1 LTPPRRRSNSK
12 PEILFAKPEQ
22 LGLAQKAISG
32 ETMVD
37 VAPEIAAQAQ
47 APARPSAQRYYV
59 LAILTVVYAL
69 NFLDRTIFNVLI
81 EPIKKEFVLSDTTM
95 GLLAGF
101 GFVLFYSLLGIPIA
115 RIADRL
121 NRRNI
126 VAIAFA
132 FWSAMTFLC
141 GTASSVTALALARV
155 GVGIG
160 ESAGTPAS
168 QSILADLFDK
178 NERPRALGVFAI
190 GTYLGVFLGYFIG
203 GYVDQHY
210 GWRMAFFSAGLPG
223 IALAALLWLTI
234 SEPKRGAMAETFA
247 PEPLG
252 PTLGFLASQQ
262 TFVIVLIGFCLTTY
276 TNYAT
281 AAWIPPFL
289 ARVHHLSSA
298 EIGTYAG
305 TFKGLFGMAGTLI
318 GGLAVAQI
326 SNRDDRWKLWAPAIT
341 SGVAGPVFAVC
352 MLTGDFA
359 TMVTALAATSFLVG
373 FHLGPIFA
381 IAQTVAKPSMRALA
395 SAIVLLTATCFGQGV
410 GPLAVGMINDALKG
424 AYGNDAV
431 RFSLLSAAFT
441 TTLGAL
447 LFVLAAR
454 SIRADIKRAAT

>member
-1 LTPPRRRSNSK
+1 MVDLAPQLAAAGTNAA
-12 PEILFAKPEQ
+12 AKPS
-22 LGLAQKAISG
+22 I
-32 ETMVD
+32 
-37 VAPEIAAQAQ
+37 
-47 APARPSAQRYYV
+47 RRYYV
-59 LAILTVVYAL
+59 LGLLTAVYAL

-81 EPIKKEFVLSDTTM
+81 EPIKKEFALSDTMM

-115 RIADRL
+115 RVADRI

-126 VAIAFA
+126 VAVALA

-141 GTASSVTALALARV
+141 GMATSVTTLALARI

-168 QSILADLFDK
+168 QSIIADLFSK
-178 NERPRALGVFAI
+178 NERPRALGIFAI

-203 GYVDQHY
+203 GYVNQHY

-223 IALAALLWLTI
+223 IALAAVLWLTV
-234 SEPKRGAMAETFA
+234 SEPKRGSMAETFT

-252 PTLGFLASQQ
+252 PTLGFLASQRS
-262 TFVIVLIGFCLTTY
+262 FVIVLIGFCLTTY

-305 TFKGLFGMAGTLI
+305 TFKGLAGMAGTLV
-318 GGLAVAQI
+318 GGLVVARI
-326 SNRDDRWKLWAPAIT
+326 SQRDDRWKLWAPAIT
-341 SGVAGPVFAVC
+341 SGLAGPVFAVC
-352 MLTGDFA
+352 LLTADFT
-359 TMVTALAATSFLVG
+359 TMVAALALASFLVG

-381 IAQTVAKPSMRALA
+381 IAQTVARPSMRALA

-410 GPLAVGMINDALKG
+410 GPLAVGMINDALKNEYG
-424 AYGNDAV
+424 AAAV
-431 RFSLLSAAFT
+431 RYSLLSAAIT

-447 LFVLAAR
+447 LFVRAAR
-454 SIRADIKRAAT
+454 SIRGDIKRVS

>member
-1 LTPPRRRSNSK
+1 
-12 PEILFAKPEQ
+12 
-22 LGLAQKAISG
+22 
-32 ETMVD
+32 MVD
-37 VAPEIAAQAQ
+37 LAPHAA
-47 APARPSAQRYYV
+47 APADAAARSSTRRYYV
-59 LAILTVVYAL
+59 LEILTAVYAL

-115 RIADRL
+115 RVADRL

-126 VAIAFA
+126 VAAAFA

-141 GTASSVTALALARV
+141 GMASSVATLALARL

-168 QSILADLFDK
+168 QSIIADLFDK
-178 NERPRALGVFAI
+178 NERPRALGVYAI

-203 GYVDQHY
+203 GYVNQHY

-223 IALAALLWLTI
+223 IALAAVLWLTV

-247 PEPLG
+247 PEPIG
-252 PTLGFLASQQ
+252 PTLRFLASQK

-289 ARVHHLSSA
+289 ARVHHLNSV

-305 TFKGLFGMAGTLI
+305 TFKGLFGMAGTLV
-318 GGLAVAQI
+318 GGLVVAQI
-326 SNRDDRWKLWAPAIT
+326 SRRDDRWKLWAPAIA
-341 SGVAGPVFAVC
+341 SSLAGPVFALC
-352 MLTGDFA
+352 LLTPDFA
-359 TMVTALAATSFLVG
+359 TMVAALAATSFLVG

-381 IAQTVAKPSMRALA
+381 IAQTVARPSMRALA
-395 SAIVLLTATCFGQGV
+395 SAIILLTATCFGQGV
-410 GPLAVGMINDALKG
+410 GPLAVGMINDALKNDFG
-424 AYGNDAV
+424 ANAV
-431 RFSLLSAAFT
+431 RYSLLSAAVT

-447 LFVLAAR
+447 LFVWAAR
-454 SIRADIKRAAT
+454 SIRADIKRAM

>member
-1 LTPPRRRSNSK
+1 
-12 PEILFAKPEQ
+12 
-22 LGLAQKAISG
+22 
-32 ETMVD
+32 MVD
-37 VAPEIAAQAQ
+37 LAPQAAASPQVQA
-47 APARPSAQRYYV
+47 APSAKRYYV
-59 LAILTVVYAL
+59 LGILTTVYAL

-115 RIADRL
+115 RIADRV

-141 GTASSVTALALARV
+141 GMATSVTTLALARI

-168 QSILADLFDK
+168 QSLVADLFSK
-178 NERPRALGVFAI
+178 NERPRALGIYAI
-190 GTYLGVFLGYFIG
+190 GTYLGVFMGYFIG
-203 GYVDQHY
+203 GWVNQHY

-223 IALAALLWLTI
+223 IALAAVLWLTI
-234 SEPKRGAMAETFA
+234 SEPRRGAMAESFV

-252 PTLGFLASQQ
+252 PTLGFLATQPS
-262 TFVIVLIGFCLTTY
+262 FIIVLIGFCLTTY

-305 TFKGLFGMAGTLI
+305 TFKGLAGMAGTLV
-318 GGLAVAQI
+318 GGLVVAEI
-326 SNRDDRWKLWAPAIT
+326 SKRDDRWKLWAPAIM
-341 SGVAGPVFAVC
+341 SGLAGPVFAIC
-352 MLTGDFA
+352 MLTQDFA
-359 TMVTALAATSFLVG
+359 TMVAMLALTSFMVG

-381 IAQTVAKPSMRALA
+381 IAQTVARPSMRALA
-395 SAIVLLTATCFGQGV
+395 SAFILLTATCFGQGV
-410 GPLAVGMINDALKG
+410 GPLAVGMINDALKTT
-424 AYGNDAV
+424 YGNDAV
-431 RFSLLSAAFT
+431 RYSLLSAAVT

-447 LFVLAAR
+447 LFVWAAR
-454 SIRADIKRAAT
+454 YIRADIKRAV

>member
-1 LTPPRRRSNSK
+1 
-12 PEILFAKPEQ
+12 
-22 LGLAQKAISG
+22 
-32 ETMVD
+32 MVD
-37 VAPEIAAQAQ
+37 VAPQAAAQAQ
-47 APARPSAQRYYV
+47 VSARPAARRYYV
-59 LAILTVVYAL
+59 LGLLTIIYAL

-81 EPIKKEFVLSDTTM
+81 EPIKKEFALSDTTM

-115 RIADRL
+115 RMADRL

-126 VAIAFA
+126 VAAAFA
-132 FWSAMTFLC
+132 FWSAMTYLC
-141 GTASSVTALALARV
+141 GLASSVATLALARV

-168 QSILADLFDK
+168 QSMIADLFDK
-178 NERPRALGVFAI
+178 NERPRALGIYAI

-203 GYVDQHY
+203 GYVNQHY
-210 GWRMAFFSAGLPG
+210 GWRMAFFTAGLPG
-223 IALAALLWLTI
+223 IALAGVLWLTI
-234 SEPKRGAMAETFA
+234 SEPKRGAMAETFKA
-247 PEPLG
+247 EPIG
-252 PTLGFLASQQ
+252 PTLGFLISQPS
-262 TFVIVLIGFCLTTY
+262 FVIVLVGFCLTTY

-281 AAWIPPFL
+281 AVWIPPFL
-289 ARVHHLSSA
+289 ARIHHLTSA

-305 TFKGLFGMAGTLI
+305 TFKGLAGMAGTLI
-318 GGLAVAQI
+318 GGLVVAQI
-326 SNRDDRWKLWAPAIT
+326 GRRDDRWKLWAPAIM
-341 SGVAGPVFAVC
+341 SGLAGPVFALC
-352 MLTGDFA
+352 MLTQSFTLMVA
-359 TMVTALAATSFLVG
+359 TLALTSFMVG

-424 AYGNDAV
+424 AYGTDAV
-431 RFSLLSAAFT
+431 RYSLLSAAVT

-454 SIRADIKRAAT
+454 WIRADIARAS

>member
-1 LTPPRRRSNSK
+1 MR
-12 PEILFAKPEQ
+12 ADMAD
-22 LGLAQKAISG
+22 LAPSA
-32 ETMVD
+32 T
-37 VAPEIAAQAQ
+37 AQAQ
-47 APARPSAQRYYV
+47 APAASSVRRYYV
-59 LAILTVVYAL
+59 LAILTIVYAL

-81 EPIKKEFVLSDTTM
+81 EPIKKEFSLSDTAM

-115 RIADRL
+115 RLADRL

-141 GTASSVTALALARV
+141 GMAQSVATLTLARI

-168 QSILADLFDK
+168 QSLVADLFDK
-178 NERPRALGVFAI
+178 NERPRALGIYAI

-203 GYVDQHY
+203 GWVDQHF
-210 GWRMAFFSAGLPG
+210 GWRMAFISAGLPG
-223 IALAALLWLTI
+223 IALAAVLSLTI
-234 SEPKRGAMAETFA
+234 AEPARGAMRESFV

-252 PTLGFLASQQ
+252 PTLRFLASQKS
-262 TFVIVLIGFCLTTY
+262 FVIVLIGFCLTTY

-289 ARVHHLSSA
+289 ARVHHLLSA

-305 TFKGLFGMAGTLI
+305 TFKGLCGMAGTLV
-318 GGLAVAQI
+318 GGLVVAKI
-326 SNRDDRWKLWAPAIT
+326 SARDDRWKLWAPAIM
-341 SGVAGPVFAVC
+341 SGLAGPVFAAC
-352 MLTGDFA
+352 MLTPDFA
-359 TMVTALAATSFLVG
+359 TMVAALALTSFLVG

-395 SAIVLLTATCFGQGV
+395 SWIVLLTATCFGQGV
-410 GPLAVGMINDALKG
+410 GPLAVGILNDALRSDF
-424 AYGNDAV
+424 GNDAV
-431 RFSLLSAAFT
+431 RYSLLSAAVT

-447 LFVLAAR
+447 LFLVAAR
-454 SIRADIKRAAT
+454 FIRSDIERAM

>member
-1 LTPPRRRSNSK
+1 MVDLAPQVAAAEMNAA
-12 PEILFAKPEQ
+12 AKPS
-22 LGLAQKAISG
+22 I
-32 ETMVD
+32 
-37 VAPEIAAQAQ
+37 
-47 APARPSAQRYYV
+47 RRYYV
-59 LAILTVVYAL
+59 LGLLTAVYAL

-81 EPIKKEFVLSDTTM
+81 EPIKKEFALSDTMM

-115 RIADRL
+115 RIADRI

-126 VAIAFA
+126 VAVALA

-141 GTASSVTALALARV
+141 GMATSVTTLALARI

-168 QSILADLFDK
+168 QSIIADLFSK
-178 NERPRALGVFAI
+178 NERPRALGIFAI

-203 GYVDQHY
+203 GYVNQHY

-223 IALAALLWLTI
+223 IALAAVLWLTV
-234 SEPKRGAMAETFA
+234 SEPKRDAMAETFT

-252 PTLGFLASQQ
+252 PTLGFLASQRS
-262 TFVIVLIGFCLTTY
+262 FVIVVIGFCLTTY

-305 TFKGLFGMAGTLI
+305 TFKGLAGMAGTLV
-318 GGLAVAQI
+318 GGLVVARI
-326 SNRDDRWKLWAPAIT
+326 SQRDDRWKLWAPAIT
-341 SGVAGPVFAVC
+341 SGLAGPVFAIC
-352 MLTGDFA
+352 LLTPDFT
-359 TMVTALAATSFLVG
+359 TMVAALALASFLVG

-381 IAQTVAKPSMRALA
+381 IAQTVARPSMRALA

-410 GPLAVGMINDALKG
+410 GPLAVGMINDALKNDYG
-424 AYGNDAV
+424 ANAV
-431 RFSLLSAAFT
+431 RYSLLSAAIT

-447 LFVLAAR
+447 LFVWAAR
-454 SIRADIKRAAT
+454 SIRGDIKRAS

>member
-1 LTPPRRRSNSK
+1 MVDLAPQAAALGTDAA
-12 PEILFAKPEQ
+12 AKP
-22 LGLAQKAISG
+22 S
-32 ETMVD
+32 M
-37 VAPEIAAQAQ
+37 
-47 APARPSAQRYYV
+47 RRYYV
-59 LAILTVVYAL
+59 LGLLTAVYAL

-81 EPIKKEFVLSDTTM
+81 EPIKKEFALSDTMM

-115 RIADRL
+115 RVADRL

-126 VAIAFA
+126 VAAAFA

-141 GTASSVTALALARV
+141 GTASSVTMLALARI

-168 QSILADLFDK
+168 QSIVADLFNK
-178 NERPRALGVFAI
+178 NERPRALGIYAI

-203 GYVDQHY
+203 GYVNQHY

-223 IALAALLWLTI
+223 IALAAVLWLTI
-234 SEPKRGAMAETFA
+234 SEPKRGAMAETFT
-247 PEPLG
+247 PEPIG

-305 TFKGLFGMAGTLI
+305 TFKGLAGMAGTLV
-318 GGLAVAQI
+318 GGLLVARI
-326 SNRDDRWKLWAPAIT
+326 SQRDDRWKLWAPAIT
-341 SGVAGPVFAVC
+341 SGLAGPVFAIC
-352 MLTGDFA
+352 LLTPDFT
-359 TMVTALAATSFLVG
+359 TMVAMLALASFLVG

-381 IAQTVAKPSMRALA
+381 IAQTVARPSMRALA

-410 GPLAVGMINDALKG
+410 GPLAVGMINDALKNDYG
-424 AYGNDAV
+424 ANAV
-431 RFSLLSAAFT
+431 RYSLLSAAVT

-447 LFVLAAR
+447 LFVWAAR
-454 SIRADIKRAAT
+454 TIRGDIKRAN